1 MVYVVQQKRV
11 CDEGLTTT
19 ASGTYTALSKLP
31 VGSVDPPIVTHSIMA
46 EIHFKDR
53 HGHRGTISET
63 LDVEYA
69 GRWETEVAES
79 LQRIV
84 SAVGADDMSD
94 PPVELFTEIVIELP
108 ECVPIREIERIK
120 THNEPDSIDR

>member
-1 MVYVVQQKRV
+1 
-11 CDEGLTTT
+11 
-19 ASGTYTALSKLP
+19 
-31 VGSVDPPIVTHSIMA
+31 MA

-53 HGHRGTISET
+53 RGHRGTISET

-84 SAVGADDMSD
+84 SAVGADDTSD
-94 PPVELFTEIVIELP
+94 PPAEVFTEIVIELP
-108 ECVPIREIERIK
+108 ESVPIMEVERIK
-120 THNEPDSIDR
+120 TCSDPDSKDR